1 MLHKNKMADK
11 NIKII
16 KIINFKVNS
25 TSKESISYDNNKT
38 VKKIQIDLYLKELS
52 LSRSCYY
59 K

>member
-38 VKKIQIDLYLKELS
+38 VKKNSNWPIFEGVIAK
-52 LSRSCYY
+52 
-59 K
+59 